1 MGMIMF
7 RDDDCV
13 IVESSEK
20 GLMQHA
26 GISWQVKGTHFVT
39 ADSFENFS
47 MVFSQAN
54 KTWINGISEEEREL
68 FIEIVFRILRDG
80 FDTVTGLKEGFFT
93 TATAIIKSYN
103 GIEKETRRMI
113 RRIVGHVI
121 KLSKESYFE
130 TRKMIKSSEEKG
142 N

>member
-1 MGMIMF
+1 
-7 RDDDCV
+7 
-13 IVESSEK
+13 
-20 GLMQHA
+20 
-26 GISWQVKGTHFVT
+26 
-39 ADSFENFS
+39 

-93 TATAIIKSYN
+93 TATSIIKSYH

-113 RRIVGHVI
+113 RKIVGHVI